1 MRVRGGLVVLLLVL
15 SPVLLLVLPPHT
27 AHVTHLAHLA
37 HPRGSGSGAAV
48 PVLQPNPV
56 NVQLRG
62 AQADAWSRAALAALG
77 APADGRNLQTMR
89 DWYLNEGIQHNYNNP
104 LNLQTPQG
112 GSWAATEDGDPLSIH
127 IQHYPLPVDFVLAF
141 PREMAGYP
149 AITAWL
155 RTGAGLEGNVSRE
168 VRQELWNYSGNGYD
182 SIPAAYCPC

>member
-1 MRVRGGLVVLLLVL
+1 MKVRGALVVLLLVL
-15 SPVLLLVLPPHT
+15 SAVLLLVLSSHT
-27 AHVTHLAHLA
+27 VTDLVHLP
-37 HPRGSGSGAAV
+37 HPRGSESGAAV
-48 PVLQPNPV
+48 PVLQPSPV

-77 APADGRNLQTMR
+77 APANGRNLQTMR
-89 DWYLNEGIQHNYNNP
+89 DWYLNEGVPHNYNNP
-104 LNLQTPQG
+104 LNLQTPYG

-141 PREMAGYP
+141 PREMAAYP
-149 AITAWL
+149 AITARL
-155 RTGAGLEGNVSRE
+155 RAGAGLEGNVGRD